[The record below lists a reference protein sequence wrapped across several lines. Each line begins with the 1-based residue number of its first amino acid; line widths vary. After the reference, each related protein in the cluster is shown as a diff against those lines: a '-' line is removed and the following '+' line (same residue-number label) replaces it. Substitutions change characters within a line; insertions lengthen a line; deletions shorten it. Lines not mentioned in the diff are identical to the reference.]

1 MNSIPPVVLTD
12 DEQEDCQRTIREL
25 TKADDGE
32 WVVKKEHAESFQR
45 GIIAHCLM
53 SRAERFLG
61 LAGGS
66 AVHITFHLPYY
77 SPGLSLDNELAEK
90 ACVSAA
96 KACAIYPLPIYF
108 FDFGCIL
115 YQIGKMDEA
124 KIAFS
129 NFLSTLEKCKLD
141 PMAQSWNQTR
151 DIPSS
156 ERIAIEIIG
165 TL

>member
-1 MNSIPPVVLTD
+1 MNSIAPVVQTD
-12 DEQEDCQRTIREL
+12 EEQEECQQTIRRFTQTDE
-25 TKADDGE
+25 GE

-45 GIIAHCLM
+45 GMIAHSLM

-61 LAGGS
+61 MAGGS

-77 SPGLSLDNELAEK
+77 SPGQSLDSDLAEK

-115 YQIGKMDEA
+115 HQIGKTDEA
-124 KIAFS
+124 QIAFAH
-129 NFLSTLEKCKLD
+129 FLSGLEKCKLD
-141 PMAQSWNQTR
+141 PMVQIWDANR

-156 ERIAIEIIG
+156 AQIAREILG
-165 TL
+165 K